1 MILKNATIEGYV
13 IGVPGDGVV
22 LNYVNRARG
31 RIQKNR
37 SPTLTTGGGNNT
49 GVVIMNEEK
58 ETIRK
63 LTERECMRLMGYTDD
78 EIDKIIG
85 VFSKSTIYQFAGNSV
100 VVDCF
105 AAITN
110 EILKDM
116 DGKTVTLGD
125 FIDG

>member
-1 MILKNATIEGYV
+1 
-13 IGVPGDGVV
+13 
-22 LNYVNRARG
+22 
-31 RIQKNR
+31 
-37 SPTLTTGGGNNT
+37 
-49 GVVIMNEEK
+49 MNEEK

-116 DGKTVTLGD
+116 DGKNVTLGD

>member
-125 FIDG
+125 FII

>member
-1 MILKNATIEGYV
+1 MMK
-13 IGVPGDGVV
+13 
-22 LNYVNRARG
+22 
-31 RIQKNR
+31 
-37 SPTLTTGGGNNT
+37 
-49 GVVIMNEEK
+49 
-58 ETIRK
+58 IRK

-85 VFSKSTIYQFAGNSV
+85 VFSKTTIYQFAGNSV

>member
-31 RIQKNR
+31 RVQKDKA
-37 SPTLTTGGGNNT
+37 PTLTTGGGNNT
-49 GVVIMNEEK
+49 GVITISENEEV
-58 ETIRK
+58 IRK

-125 FIDG
+125 FIE

>member
-1 MILKNATIEGYV
+1 
-13 IGVPGDGVV
+13 
-22 LNYVNRARG
+22 
-31 RIQKNR
+31 
-37 SPTLTTGGGNNT
+37 
-49 GVVIMNEEK
+49 
-58 ETIRK
+58 
-63 LTERECMRLMGYTDD
+63 MRLMGYTDD